1 MKTHN
6 YVIPDAPPVAPAEC
20 ILVDDKQA
28 AAMLGMSV
36 SGFQRLGLPRVRIA
50 RRCVRTPIRAIH
62 AFISKRL
69 VEGRA
74 AARRNQQPHHSTQ
87 QEVNGENLLA

>member
-1 MKTHN
+1 MNTHQ
-6 YVIPDAPPVAPAEC
+6 YVRADAPTTASADC

-50 RRCVRTPIRAIH
+50 RRCVRTPLRAIH
-62 AFISKRL
+62 SFISKRL

-74 AARRNQQPHHSTQ
+74 SSRRNQQQSPGTQ
-87 QEVNGENLLA
+87 QEVNGEALLS